1 MKKIL
6 LAVLA
11 VLAVLLCFPGA
22 ASADE
27 AYDIT
32 DYDVHITVSENNVI
46 DVVERLTLNFTQQ
59 RRGFY
64 YYLQDR
70 GTATREFEGQIYE
83 TKYRTRVFDFN
94 VYGHEF
100 ELSRETNDYTKNSYL
115 VAKIGSADR
124 YVFGEQQYVISY
136 KANLGD
142 NGVDAFDEFYRN
154 LILCHADDTIE
165 NASFIIELPKD
176 FDESAVGFYLGRYG
190 SGSSEGVVW
199 EKEGNTIKGYLTRPM
214 AGGEI
219 LSARMQFPDGYFTG
233 VTDPEAAWRIAI
245 YVVSGACVL
254 LALLLWLA
262 FGRDEAVYPTVEFY
276 APDGMT
282 PAEAGYIID
291 GCVDDKDVVSLIL
304 YWADKGY
311 IDIVQRDKNDFDLV
325 KKREPEKLKSFERT
339 MFGKLFAGGDT
350 VSVKSLKYSFYTT
363 MEATRTG
370 VTNHF
375 EGSKERRVFTK
386 ASKKARGWM
395 GIITMLPVA
404 VTLFHNVYD
413 EDGLI
418 FAAIVAVIVAWLIS
432 MPVFMLVR
440 LLERWRSTKTGKKVA
455 MLIVSV
461 LLLATVMALYIFLVP
476 AIFSTAS
483 RDTTLVTAAATVV
496 LLLLTVIMR
505 KRSAQ
510 GSQWYGKLLG
520 FRNFIDKAEKDRI
533 LTLVEENP
541 SYFYN
546 VLPYAYVLGVTDKWA
561 KNFEGIGI
569 QSPSWYH
576 GYYGSSMFNTILFTS
591 LLTHNLSGFQNAMSA
606 RPQQRSGGF
615 GGGSSGGGSFGGGGG
630 FSGGG
635 FGGGGAGGS
644 W

>member
-11 VLAVLLCFPGA
+11 ALALLLCFPGV

-70 GTATREFEGQIYE
+70 GVATREVDGQVYE
-83 TKYRTRVFDFN
+83 TKYRLRVSDFN
-94 VYGHEF
+94 VYGYEF
-100 ELSRETNDYTKNSYL
+100 ELSRETNDYTNNSYL
-115 VAKIGSADR
+115 VAKIGSADS

-142 NGVDAFDEFYRN
+142 NGEDAFDEFYRN
-154 LILCHADDTIE
+154 LILCHADDTIQ

-176 FDESAVGFYLGRYG
+176 FDESTVGFYLGAHG
-190 SGSSEGVVW
+190 SASSEGVVW
-199 EKEGNTIKGYLTRPM
+199 EREGNAIKGYLTRPM
-214 AGGEI
+214 TGGEI
-219 LSARMQFPDGYFTG
+219 LTARMQFPDDYFTG
-233 VTDPEAAWRIAI
+233 ETDPEAMWRIAI
-245 YVVSGACVL
+245 YAVSGACVL

-262 FGRDEAVYPTVEFY
+262 FGRDDPVYPTVEFY

-311 IDIVQRDKNDFDLV
+311 LDIVQQDKNDFDLV

-339 MFGKLFAGGDT
+339 MFAKLFAGGDM

-363 MEATRTG
+363 MEATKTS

-395 GIITMLPVA
+395 SIVTMLPVA
-404 VTLFHNVYD
+404 IAVFHSIY
-413 EDGLI
+413 EDSGLI
-418 FAAIVAVIVAWLIS
+418 FAAVVTFFTAWLIS
-432 MPVFMLVR
+432 LPVFMLVR
-440 LLERWRSTKTGKKVA
+440 LLEKWRSTKPGKKAA

-461 LLLATVMALYIFLVP
+461 LLLTVVMVAYI
-476 AIFSTAS
+476 AIFSTKDPAI
-483 RDTTLVTAAATVV
+483 TLVTAAVTVV
-496 LLLLTVIMR
+496 LMLLTVIMR
-505 KRSAQ
+505 KRSTQ
-510 GSQWYGKLLG
+510 GNQWYGKLLG
-520 FRNFIDKAEKDRI
+520 FKNFIDKAEKDRI
-533 LTLVEENP
+533 LTLVEQNP
-541 SYFYN
+541 SYFFN

-569 QSPSWYH
+569 QPPSWYH

-591 LLTHNLSGFQNAMSA
+591 LLTHNLSGFQNAMTA

-615 GGGSSGGGSFGGGGG
+615 GGGGGGGGSFGGGGG